1 MKKMEFKK
9 LKNKI
14 FWFGLLLIFACAKAP
29 HLKPGYI
36 PPGEIIER
44 YHSALRWQDYEGARQ
59 YVLPQLYPDF
69 DQFVQSI
76 KDQLN
81 ITEFQIISLELEED
95 GYQAQVQVRRNYYL
109 LSSLKNQEQV
119 LTQTWK
125 LIDGRWYLSAP
136 PF

>member
-1 MKKMEFKK
+1 MKW
-9 LKNKI
+9 LKI
-14 FWFGLLLIFACAKAP
+14 FLSLLILKSLICIVSCAKSP

-44 YHSALRWQDYEGARQ
+44 YHSALRWRDYERARQ
-59 YVLPQLYPDF
+59 YILPELYPDF

-76 KDQLN
+76 KDQLD

-125 LIDGRWYLSAP
+125 LIEGRWYLSAP